1 MKRIYRHIIFG
12 IIFIIGILFLVLFDE
27 ISLETELI
35 SLLLV
40 VIYANIADNIEDIRN
55 KLLEKE

>member
-1 MKRIYRHIIFG
+1 MKRIYRHRIFG
-12 IIFIIGILFLVLFDE
+12 TIFIIGILFLALFDE